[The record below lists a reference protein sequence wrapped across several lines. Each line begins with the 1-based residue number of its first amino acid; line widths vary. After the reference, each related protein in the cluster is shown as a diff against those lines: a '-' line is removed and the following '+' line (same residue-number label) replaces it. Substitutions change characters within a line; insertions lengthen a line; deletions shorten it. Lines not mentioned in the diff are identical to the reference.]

1 MTGME
6 LAAGAVTGAATAA
19 GAAAVRRALK
29 RPEGEGHPVNIDK
42 EMEALIAKVS
52 DNLNS
57 PEEFKKNMKVLGNL
71 SITKLNIGI
80 YKKKVITYKKK

>member
-6 LAAGAVTGAATAA
+6 VVAGAA
-19 GAAAVRRALK
+19 GAAATEAVRRALN

-57 PEEFKKNMKVLGNL
+57 PEEFKKNIKVLGNL
-71 SITKLNIGI
+71 SITKLNIFGI
-80 YKKKVITYKKK
+80 YKKKVIMYKEK